1 MNQWKKI
8 TKDILDVDNKRSNK
22 IWQTKVFVMR
32 HSNRFKFNTQQQ
44 VNICWVGLVEYSN
57 HYIRFGKLNKI
68 PSIAGYRVA
77 KPELR
82 TG

>member
-1 MNQWKKI
+1 MA
-8 TKDILDVDNKRSNK
+8 
-22 IWQTKVFVMR
+22 TKVFVMC

-44 VNICWVGLVEYSN
+44 QVNIFWVGLVEYSN

-68 PSIAGYRVA
+68 PSRAGYRVA

-82 TG
+82 IG

>member
-1 MNQWKKI
+1 MA
-8 TKDILDVDNKRSNK
+8 
-22 IWQTKVFVMR
+22 TKVFVMC
-32 HSNRFKFNTQQQ
+32 HSNRFNSQQQ
-44 VNICWVGLVEYSN
+44 VNIYWVGLVEYSN

-68 PSIAGYRVA
+68 PSRAGYRVA